1 MRPMADRPVW
11 IGYDPNGASGKGD
24 SGAISVNAAP
34 LIPGG
39 KFRTIETIRVRGMEF
54 EAQAAMIINM
64 LTRYNVQH
72 IGIDGSGIGEAVY
85 QLVKKR
91 FPAAVCYQFS
101 PASKRMLVL
110 KMLQLIRAGRWEYD
124 RGEYDLITAFCAVRK
139 VVTPGGVITY
149 DTDRARGVSHG
160 DLAGRPCSPPLTS
173 RWVRKAATL

>member
-1 MRPMADRPVW
+1 MLLSCGADGYDEWPDWKPYAMRPMADRPVW

-72 IGIDGSGIGEAVY
+72 IGIDG
-85 QLVKKR
+85 
-91 FPAAVCYQFS
+91 AAS
-101 PASKRMLVL
+101 
-110 KMLQLIRAGRWEYD
+110 
-124 RGEYDLITAFCAVRK
+124 
-139 VVTPGGVITY
+139 
-149 DTDRARGVSHG
+149 ARRCIS
-160 DLAGRPCSPPLTS
+160 S
-173 RWVRKAATL
+173 

>member
-1 MRPMADRPVW
+1 M
-11 IGYDPNGASGKGD
+11 
-24 SGAISVNAAP
+24 
-34 LIPGG
+34 
-39 KFRTIETIRVRGMEF
+39 
-54 EAQAAMIINM
+54 
-64 LTRYNVQH
+64 QH
-72 IGIDGSGIGEAVY
+72 VGIDGSGIGEAVY

-160 DLAGRPCSPPLTS
+160 DLAWATMLATVNEPLGQEGGNTMT
-173 RWVRKAATL
+173 VMEY

>member
-1 MRPMADRPVW
+1 
-11 IGYDPNGASGKGD
+11 DPNGSSGKGD

-39 KFRTIETIRVRGMEF
+39 KFRTIETQRIRGMEF

-101 PASKRMLVL
+101 PASKRM
-110 KMLQLIRAGRWEYD
+110 
-124 RGEYDLITAFCAVRK
+124 
-139 VVTPGGVITY
+139 
-149 DTDRARGVSHG
+149 
-160 DLAGRPCSPPLTS
+160 
-173 RWVRKAATL
+173 